1 MSVDDAEVRLRHML
15 DYARE
20 AVSLTQGRSRADLD
34 HDRLLNLAL
43 VQLVTMVGEAA
54 NHVSKEVQ
62 AQYSE
67 IAWPVIVSTRNR
79 LIHGYDIIDLD
90 ILWQT
95 ITEDLPL
102 LIIALEKIVPPP
114 SSEQETGPG

>member
-1 MSVDDAEVRLRHML
+1 MSVDDSGIRLRHML

-20 AVSLTQGRSRADLD
+20 AVSLTQGKSSADLD
-34 HDRLLNLAL
+34 ADRLLNLAL

-54 NHVSKEVQ
+54 NHIPKEIQ
-62 AQYSE
+62 AQHSE

-79 LIHGYDIIDLD
+79 LIHGYDIIDFD

-95 ITEDLPL
+95 VIEDLPP
-102 LIIALEKIVPPP
+102 LITALEKIVPP
-114 SSEQETGPG
+114 